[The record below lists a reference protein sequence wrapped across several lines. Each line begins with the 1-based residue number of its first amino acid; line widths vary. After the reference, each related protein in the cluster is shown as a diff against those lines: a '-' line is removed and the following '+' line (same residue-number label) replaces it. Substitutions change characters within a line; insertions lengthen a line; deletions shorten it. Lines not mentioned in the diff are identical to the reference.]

1 MTTHAR
7 SGFETSIP
15 VSGGSRRFQIQA
27 LDAAGRVLGTSH
39 TFEMTG

>member
-1 MTTHAR
+1 VTTHAR
-7 SGFETSIP
+7 SGFETPIP
-15 VSGGSRRFQIQA
+15 VSGDSRRFEVQA